1 MGGLQSMVQVG
12 FSMVALGKFSV
23 QAWKLGK
30 KIGKFI
36 IATLAMVSD
45 KTIGKA
51 MRLMNIQSL
60 AQTSQLASKMNP
72 QNAMMLVVRVL
83 AVAALA
89 IGLLLKHRVKE
100 EM

>member
-1 MGGLQSMVQVG
+1 MVQVG

-23 QAWKLGK
+23 QAWQLAK

-36 IATLAMVSD
+36 MTALAKVGD

-60 AQTSQLASKMNP
+60 AQTSQMANKMNP

-89 IGLLLKHRVKE
+89 IGLLLKHRVKGE
-100 EM
+100 I